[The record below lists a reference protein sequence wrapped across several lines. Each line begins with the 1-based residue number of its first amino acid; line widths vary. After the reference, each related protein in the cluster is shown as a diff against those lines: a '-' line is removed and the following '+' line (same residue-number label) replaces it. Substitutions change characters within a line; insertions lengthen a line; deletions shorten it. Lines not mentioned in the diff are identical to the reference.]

1 MDLISFSSDEMDG
14 GCDGTQLTIIQ
25 EKSCSVLVTTLL
37 DAPFEIPWGS
47 EIWARVKAFN
57 IIGESIFSVPGND
70 AVILSVPSA
79 PTNLVDVPEITNGF
93 QIGLQWFAPQ
103 LTGGVEIIDYRV
115 YSDTGLE
122 NDEFVIVDSSCSTT
136 AYTVQALTPGLTY
149 TFKVSARNIYGYGEA
164 SSTISILAA

>member
-1 MDLISFSSDEMDG
+1 
-14 GCDGTQLTIIQ
+14 
-25 EKSCSVLVTTLL
+25 
-37 DAPFEIPWGS
+37 
-47 EIWARVKAFN
+47 
-57 IIGESIFSVPGND
+57 
-70 AVILSVPSA
+70 
-79 PTNLVDVPEITNGF
+79 
-93 QIGLQWFAPQ
+93 

-122 NDEFVIVDSSCSTT
+122 NNEFVIVDSSCSTT